1 MSASIGQS
9 IEAVC
14 KEKGIDRDVV
24 IEAVKEAV
32 RAAARKQ
39 FKSGEEIQV
48 EWSPET
54 GLEIFASKVVVETVE
69 NEGRELSLGE
79 ARELAGDEVEIGDE
93 LQLPLPVEDMGRIAA
108 QTAKQI
114 LFQKVRDAER
124 ANIYEQYI
132 DKVGDLVNGYVKR
145 FERGDII
152 VDLGTVEALL
162 PRNQQSRGE
171 TWNQGERIRVVIDD
185 VSKESKGP
193 QVIVSRTSPEILKRL
208 FEMEVPEI
216 YDGTVVIKSAVREPG
231 ERAKIA
237 VASTERDVDPVGACV
252 GMKGSRVQAIIR
264 ELRGEKIDIIEWSDE
279 PSVFAANALSP
290 AKVNQVRITD
300 IEHRQMEVI
309 VNEDQLSL
317 AIGKRG
323 QNVRLATKLVGWN
336 IDIRSEEELKRE
348 VAAQMGAMIAS
359 GESVPLERLEGMNP
373 AMVST
378 LADHGID
385 DIESLA
391 NATVD
396 DIADFLDVSID
407 QAEALIGAAQTVV
420 ESARVAAESEGAEG
434 EEAQSEETGEAGA
447 ASEQTPASAEAG
459 VTESSVDAVAAA
471 GGAGTG
477 GEEPPGVEGERPA
490 AGPEGETGFESEEG
504 RTVEQHAASFEADPN
519 ADAGEVE
526 PSEAMIAEGYDEAVE
541 TQPPFMAEDL
551 SPDNLLAKDAAEPVA
566 ATEVEQMSA
575 DELLLQGAGRDLRPD
590 TITPAPDIFSA
601 EAAVIQNHGAYTEEE
616 RPSTLDAETSGV
628 AGATVREGEEADE
641 ESLVAPAAL
650 DETEEG
656 ETEVASPVADLGGE
670 ASAPEV
676 QVSSAPTPAGR
687 GEPTPVENV
696 AEDEAEDASGNVE

>member
-9 IEAVC
+9 IDAVC
-14 KEKGIDRDVV
+14 KEKGIDREVV

-48 EWSPET
+48 EWAPET
-54 GLEIFASKVVVETVE
+54 GLEIFASKVVVEAVE
-69 NEGRELSLGE
+69 NPGRELSLDE
-79 ARELAGDEVEIGDE
+79 AKELAGDEVEVGDE

-152 VDLGTVEALL
+152 VDLGTVESVL

-171 TWNQGERIRVVIDD
+171 QWNQGERVRVVIDD

-193 QVIVSRTSPEILKRL
+193 QVVVSRTSPELLKRL

-359 GESVPLERLEGMNP
+359 GEAVPLERLQGMNP

-378 LADHGID
+378 LADHGVA
-385 DIESLA
+385 DIEGLA

-396 DIADFLDVSID
+396 DIAEFLDVSID
-407 QAEALIGAAQTVV
+407 QAEALIGAAQAVV
-420 ESARVAAESEGAEG
+420 ESARATAEAEAAEGDEGPAAEG
-434 EEAQSEETGEAGA
+434 EAAAEQGGAEVSEESEET
-447 ASEQTPASAEAG
+447 
-459 VTESSVDAVAAA
+459 
-471 GGAGTG
+471 
-477 GEEPPGVEGERPA
+477 RP
-490 AGPEGETGFESEEG
+490 
-504 RTVEQHAASFEADPN
+504 VEQHAASFEADPD
-519 ADAGEVE
+519 ADDREVE
-526 PSEAMIAEGYDEAVE
+526 PSEASIAEGYDEAAR

-551 SPDNLLAKDAAEPVA
+551 SPDNILANESADPVA
-566 ATEVEQMSA
+566 LTEVEQMSA
-575 DELLLQGAGRDLRPD
+575 DELILQGAGRDLRPD
-590 TITPAPDIFSA
+590 TITPAPDIFST
-601 EAAVIQNHGAYTEEE
+601 EAAVIQNTGAFVEEE
-616 RPSTLDAETSGV
+616 RPSTLDVEAH
-628 AGATVREGEEADE
+628 EGGGGIVQMSDE
-641 ESLVAPAAL
+641 EYE
-650 DETEEG
+650 D
-656 ETEVASPVADLGGE
+656 SPISPRGDFATE

-676 QVSSAPTPAGR
+676 QNSSEPAAPSE
-687 GEPTPVENV
+687 GEPAPVENV
-696 AEDEAEDASGNVE
+696 SDDEADDAPAVE